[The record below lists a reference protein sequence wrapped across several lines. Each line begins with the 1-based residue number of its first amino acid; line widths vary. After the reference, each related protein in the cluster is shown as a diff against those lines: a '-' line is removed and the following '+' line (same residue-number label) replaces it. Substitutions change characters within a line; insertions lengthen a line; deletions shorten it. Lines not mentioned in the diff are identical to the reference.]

1 MTVHNVNR
9 QPVSI
14 NSSKIIDWLVNRKLL
29 RKDYPRILSSL
40 KRQIEDLSV
49 STNLELGE
57 CPYKHPSYLRS
68 LKLAELVASQDTQ
81 TDFFGRASQSVRSWR
96 DLINSYERDNLYLGM
111 CLFLS
116 CFQAELGEDIHELA
130 SDHIPRCKTVISDRQ
145 KLITGLRQK
154 IKELCLNVS
163 KLEDSMDKMLKM
175 LHLTPG
181 ETNVKVRLLEEAS
194 GVPAYLDAFIPTL
207 GELGSAVS
215 FYGSMR
221 GYTHNRTHGAEDV
234 ENSLDTACCLTL
246 RLLISSGHVPLYHWK
261 TGHPPEQLG
270 QNDDFVPTMLAEERQ
285 LLNDDLG
292 NKLASGQDSLFLD
305 IDGPVAEDINWDDDI
320 PCDLIE
326 LSDDGQSQ
334 TTLVDP
340 PLDSDPPHLQTA
352 SHQPSVSTIVV
363 SGHDAR
369 PLLDTIEGRNAL
381 LNDLTELSAFLN
393 CFIEGQI
400 ALHDLDCED
409 LNFHGSK
416 IRSFVGSIGGSTTLQ
431 NIIMQIKWD
440 DDIPCDLIELSDD
453 GQSQTTLVDP
463 PLDSDPPHLQTASHQ
478 TSVSTSVVSGHDAR
492 SLLDTIEG
500 RNALLND
507 LTELSAFLNCF
518 IEGQIALHDLDCED
532 LNFHGSKI
540 RSFAGSIGGSTTL
553 QNIIMQNAPPIV
565 QSVSAHDAVKMLAAV
580 ERARDHLTNRCVS
593 FRGRFFY
600 CTVCN
605 TVLPSTILYESEMW
619 PPRVESNQE
628 TTSLQAVRGDE
639 VSYALVFASSM

>member
-96 DLINSYERDNLYLGM
+96 DVINSYERDNLYL
-111 CLFLS
+111 
-116 CFQAELGEDIHELA
+116 AELGEDIHELA

-163 KLEDSMDKMLKM
+163 KLEDSMDKKLKM

-221 GYTHNRTHGAEDV
+221 GYTHKRTHGAEDI

-270 QNDDFVPTMLAEERQ
+270 QNDDFVLTMLAEERQ

-305 IDGPVAEDINWDDDI
+305 IDGPVAEDINWDDD
-320 PCDLIE
+320 
-326 LSDDGQSQ
+326 
-334 TTLVDP
+334 T
-340 PLDSDPPHLQTA
+340 
-352 SHQPSVSTIVV
+352 
-363 SGHDAR
+363 
-369 PLLDTIEGRNAL
+369 
-381 LNDLTELSAFLN
+381 
-393 CFIEGQI
+393 
-400 ALHDLDCED
+400 
-409 LNFHGSK
+409 
-416 IRSFVGSIGGSTTLQ
+416 
-431 NIIMQIKWD
+431 
-440 DDIPCDLIELSDD
+440 PCDLIELSDD

-580 ERARDHLTNRCVS
+580 ERARDHLTNSRISQLFMIRSKPGYLDRLVNS
-593 FRGRFFY
+593 ISDL
-600 CTVCN
+600 N
-605 TVLPSTILYESEMW
+605 SQVLRAKARVKESEL
-619 PPRVESNQE
+619 RVQE
-628 TTSLQAVRGDE
+628 ASAEQEIQATELIRCRNLCKE
-639 VSYALVFASSM
+639 LVGFMEKELTRICDRSVQIVGPVLDL